1 VFRATKQGHTT
12 IPARLVRTMTM
23 RKSCILLLR
32 KLFLSHQQRIL
43 TCRMAKASAQPK
55 AAPASASA
63 AQLAPDQAETRPK
76 SQQASA
82 TVPDPAAAA
91 AAASAQFAVT
101 QPPISAIE
109 QIGHRHQKSGPAPL
123 EPPLPIES
131 QATRDVGPPP
141 GLSQPL
147 ADKHAGPGPGFN
159 NQRAGTAQHPIA
171 KQPSGT
177 SSGFNM
183 QPYSN
188 AHGHPAARRPGPP
201 PGFEIRSPTG
211 PSPGLRDFPPHVPA
225 AQGLFGA
232 AATMWTLSRAES
244 EEGIRRS
251 LSQSSQ
257 PRSGHNDPNAPVPRV
272 HSGSSLVGQDNLGFS
287 NLSMSRSASQPSQS
301 RPFPQNRPSR
311 TSHPL
316 LWPTDFRDD
325 LYLLAGRNPPIY

>member
-1 VFRATKQGHTT
+1 
-12 IPARLVRTMTM
+12 
-23 RKSCILLLR
+23 
-32 KLFLSHQQRIL
+32 
-43 TCRMAKASAQPK
+43 MAKASAQPK
-55 AAPASASA
+55 AAPASAPA
-63 AQLAPDQAETRPK
+63 AQLASAQAETRPK

-82 TVPDPAAAA
+82 TVPEPV
-91 AAASAQFAVT
+91 AAASAQFVAT
-101 QPPISAIE
+101 QPSINAVE
-109 QIGHRHQKSGPAPL
+109 HIGHRHQKSGPAPL
-123 EPPLPIES
+123 EPPLPIGS
-131 QATRDVGPPP
+131 QAARDVGPPP
-141 GLSQPL
+141 GFSQPL
-147 ADKHAGPGPGFN
+147 VDKHAGPGPGFN
-159 NQRAGTAQHPIA
+159 NQRVGTAQHPIA

-177 SSGFNM
+177 SSGLNM

-188 AHGHPAARRPGPP
+188 AHGYPAARRPGPP
-201 PGFEIRSPTG
+201 PGFEIRQPTG

-301 RPFPQNRPSR
+301 RPFPQTPRPR
-311 TSHPL
+311 TSNPL

-325 LYLLAGRNPPIY
+325 LYLLAGRKPPIYY